1 MRKYVLFAV
10 GNFTDKSTVC
20 YITDALSDVTSSDFL
35 KYKIHNGSIS
45 IHFGSCDTFNSL
57 VKYVNIVMSKC
68 SEIHYLVECTDNMS
82 VKMDK
87 DDAESFLILCNK
99 NLEDSFKKMAKE
111 SMPDSL
117 KFKIDEH
124 NQEVNKIIANA
135 ILDEINE
142 KGVSSITQEEIN
154 KFSEDILLNFFGEI
168 KDDIENEIDIEDE
181 LIKKTLKKEY
191 YLDDILDKINE
202 KGVSSLTQ
210 EENDY
215 LKKLSK

>member
-1 MRKYVLFAV
+1 MKKYILFAV

-20 YITDALSDVTSSDFL
+20 YITDALSDVTNSDFL

-99 NLEDSFKKMAKE
+99 DLEDSFKKIAKE
-111 SMPDSL
+111 SMTDSL
-117 KFKIDEH
+117 KSKIDEH
-124 NQEVNKIIANA
+124 NQEVTKIISNA
-135 ILDEINE
+135 ILDNIN
-142 KGVSSITQEEIN
+142 QEEID
-154 KFSEDILLNFFGEI
+154 KFSEEVLLNFFGKIEDEI
-168 KDDIENEIDIEDE
+168 KDEDE
-181 LIKKTLKKEY
+181 DIYNKKSLKKEY
-191 YLDDILDKINE
+191 NLDDILDKINE